1 MQYFSSKGCK
11 NRHRGV
17 EMIDR
22 TFIKWFS
29 FETLLEEK
37 EDSFLIFFLVEI
49 VDDNSFLY
57 STSTSSV
64 LWQKSLRFL

>member
-17 EMIDR
+17 ETIDR

>member
-1 MQYFSSKGCK
+1 
-11 NRHRGV
+11 
-17 EMIDR
+17 MIDR
-22 TFIKWFS
+22 TFIEWFS

-37 EDSFLIFFLVEI
+37 GMFFDSLIFFLVEV

-64 LWQKSLRFL
+64 LWQKSL